1 LLCDEPTSALDVLT
15 EARILQE
22 LCTLAPNVCTLL
34 VTHRLASCV
43 QADEILVLADG
54 RICER
59 GSHAELLHKAGGE
72 YARMWKTQTED
83 TELGREW
90 Q

>member
-1 LLCDEPTSALDVLT
+1 V
-15 EARILQE
+15 Q
-22 LCTLAPNVCTLL
+22 VCTLL